1 MPLIAPPLDRQLPST
16 VSQSAI
22 PCFLWLNPAT
32 VDGDILRS
40 LSKVDLHR
48 HLEGT
53 LRLSTIIDLARQA
66 GADLPAWTP
75 DELAGHA
82 QIREPV
88 GGLEEALQR
97 FAVAQA
103 SFRTYDAVRR
113 ITREAVEDLAADNVR
128 LAELRF
134 SPAFMCSPAHLDWDG
149 TLEAIL
155 GGLDDAAHLD
165 VAVGLIA
172 IASRDLGEGSARRTV
187 EWTVRHRDRFVG
199 FDVAGP
205 EIGYRP
211 ATFREVLAPI
221 RDSGLGL
228 TTHYGESGPPEYPRE
243 AIEVLGTQRL
253 GHGVSVAWD
262 PEVTALA
269 LERGVTMEMCPTSNF
284 LTRAVPSIEDH
295 PARKLLGRGMRITIN
310 TDNPGL
316 FGIDLTHEL
325 TAARDR
331 LAFTGQDLRRVMANA
346 LEASFLPEGVKTEVE
361 RRHFGWIRSNG
372 EESTLQ

>member
-1 MPLIAPPLDRQLPST
+1 MVPPLDRQLPST
-16 VSQSAI
+16 VGQSPI

-32 VDGDILRS
+32 MHRDILRS
-40 LSKVDLHR
+40 LPKVDLHR

-53 LRLSTIIDLARQA
+53 LRLSTIIDLARHA
-66 GADLPAWTP
+66 GAELPAWTP
-75 DELAGHA
+75 DELARHA

-97 FAVAQA
+97 FTLAQG

-134 SPAFMCSPAHLDWDG
+134 SPAFMCSPANLDWDAS
-149 TLEAIL
+149 LEAVL
-155 GGLDDAAHLD
+155 RGLDDAAHLD

-199 FDVAGP
+199 FDLAGP
-205 EIGYRP
+205 EVGYRP
-211 ATFREVLAPI
+211 ATYLKVLQPI

-243 AIEVLGTQRL
+243 AIEVLDTQRL

-262 PEVTALA
+262 PRVTALA
-269 LERGVTMEMCPTSNF
+269 LERGVTLEMCPTSNF
-284 LTRAVPSIEDH
+284 LTQAVPSIEDH
-295 PARKLLGRGMRITIN
+295 PARHLLGGGLRVTIN

-325 TAARDR
+325 IAARDR
-331 LAFTGQDLRRVMANA
+331 LAFTDQDLRRVMANA
-346 LEASFLPEGVKTEVE
+346 LESSFLPESVKAEVR
-361 RRHFGWIRSNG
+361 RRHFGWVRSNG

>member
-1 MPLIAPPLDRQLPST
+1 M
-16 VSQSAI
+16 
-22 PCFLWLNPAT
+22 
-32 VDGDILRS
+32 DGDILRS
-40 LSKVDLHR
+40 LTKVDLHR

-53 LRLSTIIDLARQA
+53 LRLSTIIDLARHA

-88 GGLEEALQR
+88 GGLEEAVER
-97 FAVAQA
+97 FALAQA
-103 SFRTYDAVRR
+103 SFRTYYAVRR

-134 SPAFMCSPAHLDWDG
+134 SPAFMCSPANLDWDG
-149 TLEAIL
+149 SLEAIL
-155 GGLDDAAHLD
+155 GGLDDAAHLG

-172 IASRDLGEGSARRTV
+172 IASRDLGEASARRTA

-199 FDVAGP
+199 FDLAGP
-205 EIGYRP
+205 EVGYPP
-211 ATFREVLAPI
+211 ATYREVLEPI

-243 AIEVLGTQRL
+243 AIEVLEPRRL

-269 LERGVTMEMCPTSNF
+269 LERGVTLEMCPTSNF
-284 LTRAVPSIEDH
+284 LTQAVPSIEDH
-295 PARKLLGRGMRITIN
+295 PARHLLRRGLRVTIN

-316 FGIDLTHEL
+316 FGIDLTDEL

-331 LAFTGQDLRRVMANA
+331 LAFTDQDLRRVMANA
-346 LEASFLPEGVKTEVE
+346 LEASFLPDGVKAEVR
-361 RRHFGWIRSNG
+361 RRHFWWVGSNG
-372 EESTLQ
+372 EGSTLQ